1 MKKDIGIKLLF
12 IFILL
17 ISIYLI
23 ISGLTFKESNVN
35 EIYETDIELSTSDV
49 LVYVGE
55 KYTITYNVLPPETKY
70 KSVSWYSINPNIATV
85 NNGEIVGVSEGSTIV
100 KVTTENKLVNK
111 IIQVKVKN
119 KIIEVEEIKVNEN
132 SITMD
137 VGDTKKNDYEVL
149 PIDAT
154 DKNIS
159 MTSSDT
165 SVLSFDSEGKIVALK
180 DGDAVVTIKAKN
192 GIEAKVS
199 VHVNKKVIEANEI
212 TLNKNKVTIK
222 INESITLVATIKPK
236 DTTDKNII
244 WESSNTNVCSIN
256 NGEVKGLAIGNCVI
270 TAKTS
275 NNKTASCTIT
285 VKEDTFPA
293 ITDDSKYHFG
303 QVIAS
308 YSSKTLKYRIQ
319 QVSSADYVL
328 VWVNDPYKQINSA
341 IPSFGNARSAEN
353 ILNYEISTYGYRNK
367 GLVAT
372 NGSFFLAGWGGSP
385 GIPYV
390 VNKGKVLRNVENKT
404 YSKNIYGAVGISR
417 DGELKMYVGFSSNN
431 YEANIKVR
439 NQMQADGIRNDFA
452 FALTPIS
459 ADGSLLP
466 PDSGHDSTNRTI
478 ICQINKNNFIIY
490 SGSGKSIY
498 AVGKELKETYG
509 CKKAA
514 NLDGGGS
521 RKLYYK
527 TNTMSSAKKRF
538 GGDRAIADMFYIV
551 EE

>member
-137 VGDTKKNDYEVL
+137 VGDTKKIDYEVL

-212 TLNKNKVTIK
+212 TLNKNKVTIQ
-222 INESITLVATIKPK
+222 
-236 DTTDKNII
+236 
-244 WESSNTNVCSIN
+244 
-256 NGEVKGLAIGNCVI
+256 
-270 TAKTS
+270 
-275 NNKTASCTIT
+275 
-285 VKEDTFPA
+285 
-293 ITDDSKYHFG
+293 Y
-303 QVIAS
+303 
-308 YSSKTLKYRIQ
+308 
-319 QVSSADYVL
+319 YV
-328 VWVNDPYKQINSA
+328 
-341 IPSFGNARSAEN
+341 R
-353 ILNYEISTYGYRNK
+353 
-367 GLVAT
+367 
-372 NGSFFLAGWGGSP
+372 
-385 GIPYV
+385 
-390 VNKGKVLRNVENKT
+390 
-404 YSKNIYGAVGISR
+404 
-417 DGELKMYVGFSSNN
+417 
-431 YEANIKVR
+431 
-439 NQMQADGIRNDFA
+439 
-452 FALTPIS
+452 
-459 ADGSLLP
+459 
-466 PDSGHDSTNRTI
+466 
-478 ICQINKNNFIIY
+478 
-490 SGSGKSIY
+490 
-498 AVGKELKETYG
+498 
-509 CKKAA
+509 KK
-514 NLDGGGS
+514 
-521 RKLYYK
+521 
-527 TNTMSSAKKRF
+527 
-538 GGDRAIADMFYIV
+538 
-551 EE
+551 